1 MSSSSAATTADAP
14 PALTAQPDGL
24 AVSWADGAALLTVF
38 SWGVSFP
45 ITKAL
50 MLAVSPLLM
59 ASLRAALSALLLI
72 AVLALAGR
80 VVIPSVRDL
89 GWVALVGLVG
99 TSLNGVLY
107 NLGLNL
113 TTATHTGLIYTLTPL
128 FVFGLS
134 YALGRMGMVRRDLLG
149 LGLGAIGGA
158 LIVGGPLLAGGD
170 NGGASLLG
178 DLLIVGAMIT
188 FGLWAFLAEP
198 LIRRY
203 GALATTTW
211 VTIAGAIGLLPVGLL
226 ELPRQ
231 DWTSLSVGALTG
243 LLYIGLIVGGASV
256 VLWYWAVGRIG
267 SARTVVYANLESFF
281 AVLAAAVLLAERI
294 ELTAVLGGVAVI
306 GGVVLTRRQSG
317 EGTR

>member
-1 MSSSSAATTADAP
+1 
-14 PALTAQPDGL
+14 
-24 AVSWADGAALLTVF
+24 
-38 SWGVSFP
+38 VSFP

-50 MLAVSPLLM
+50 MLAVSPLLV

-72 AVLALAGR
+72 AVLVVARR
-80 VVIPSVRDL
+80 VVIPSARDL
-89 GWVALVGLVG
+89 AWVALVGLVG

-107 NLGLNL
+107 NLGLSL

-134 YALGRMGMVRRDLLG
+134 YALGRMRVVRRDLLG
-149 LGLGAIGGA
+149 LALGAIGGA

-170 NGGASLLG
+170 TGGASLLG
-178 DLLIVGAMIT
+178 DLLIVGAMIS

-203 GALATTTW
+203 GALAATTW
-211 VTIAGAIGLLPVGLL
+211 VTTAGAIGLLPLGVL

-231 DWTSLSVGALTG
+231 DWAALGAAAVAG

-256 VLWYWAVGRIG
+256 IFWYWAVGRIG

-281 AVLAAAVLLAERI
+281 AVVAAAVLLAERI
-294 ELTAVLGGVAVI
+294 EPTAVLGGLAVI
-306 GGVVLTRRQSG
+306 GGVVLTRRAG
-317 EGTR
+317 AG